1 MNVANNPSTG
11 WRRAEVF
18 LILTAIAMPIS
29 FSTWQALF
37 NNFAHDQIGSGAW
50 EVGLIQ
56 SLREVP
62 GFLAFTVI
70 FVLLFFREQTFALL
84 SLALLG
90 LGIAITGFYPS
101 FWGLMLTTFLMSV
114 GFHYFETLHQ
124 SLALQWTDKAKAPLL
139 LGRIVSA
146 RSFAA
151 LVSFAL
157 VYVALDLGGLELKW
171 VYLIGGGVTL
181 AIAVFCWAAYPG
193 YEAKVGQTKKIVLKR
208 RYWLWYA
215 LTFMSGS
222 RRQIFVV
229 FSLFLMVE
237 KFGFDPAAMSLM
249 FVASTGITMFVAPKI
264 GRLVAR
270 FGERRALI
278 FEYIG
283 LIGVFVA
290 YAFVDTAWIAVVL
303 YVLDHLFFAF
313 ALAIKTY
320 FQKIADPEDIASS
333 SGVSFTI
340 SHIAAVFIPALYG
353 YVWVQHSASAVFLSA
368 AAMAGVSLVLVFL
381 VPHNPRIGNETVVG
395 GSASQTAPAE

>member
-29 FSTWQALF
+29 FSTWHALF
-37 NNFAHDQIGSGAW
+37 NNFAHDQIGAGAW

-62 GFLAFTVI
+62 GFLTFTVI
-70 FVLLFFREQTFALL
+70 FVLMLFREQAFSLVALCL
-84 SLALLG
+84 MG
-90 LGIAITGFYPS
+90 IGIAITGFFPS
-101 FWGLMLTTFLMSV
+101 FLGLMLTTLLMSI
-114 GFHYFETLHQ
+114 GFHYFESVHQ
-124 SLALQWTDKAKAPLL
+124 SLALQWTSKAEAPLL

-146 RSFAA
+146 GSFAA
-151 LVSFAL
+151 LISFGL
-157 VYVALDLGGLELKW
+157 VYVAIDLGGLALEW
-171 VYLIGGGVTL
+171 VYLIGGGITV
-181 AIAVFCWAAYPG
+181 AIGLFCWIGFPRYS
-193 YEAKVGQTKKIVLKR
+193 AKVGQAKKIVLRK

-215 LTFMSGS
+215 LVFMSGA

-229 FSLFLMVE
+229 FALYLMVE

-249 FVASTGITMFVAPKI
+249 FLASTATTMFVAPKI

-278 FEYIG
+278 FEYVG
-283 LIGVFVA
+283 LVGVFVA
-290 YAFVDTAWIAVVL
+290 YAFVDTAWIAVLL
-303 YVLDHLFFAF
+303 YILDHLFFSF
-313 ALAIKTY
+313 AIAIKTY
-320 FQKIADPEDIASS
+320 FQKIADPKDIASS

-340 SHIAAVFIPALYG
+340 GHIAAVFIPALYG
-353 YVWVQHSASAVFLSA
+353 YIWIQHTASAVFLSA
-368 AAMAGVSLVLVFL
+368 AAMAGVSLVLAFL

-395 GSASQTAPAE
+395 GTASQAAPAE